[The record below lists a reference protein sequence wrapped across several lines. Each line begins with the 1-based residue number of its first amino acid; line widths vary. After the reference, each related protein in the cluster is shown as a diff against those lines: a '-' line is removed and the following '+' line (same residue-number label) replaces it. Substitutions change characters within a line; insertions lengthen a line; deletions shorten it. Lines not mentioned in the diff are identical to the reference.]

1 MTRAVESAV
10 SMDAHSGATNVL
22 EDETGYNKGSIDM
35 FGLHLNQPTETSP
48 KTAARTITLNLKIDM
63 RILSQQSCGRI
74 QQPSLSHFVLATFF
88 LACATCARA
97 NDVFITAAVGTPFGA
112 ATIEMPLDAAMFG
125 RTFPALRVS
134 GGDGRVLYPV
144 SNDLVT
150 TGRPSE
156 RPVPQ
161 AGGGRLLNRVG
172 GLIRELASGDQEL
185 NQTVARRVSFLFTGS
200 EPLTVTVTDDR
211 GVIGNYSVVPQQ
223 DQTVHTS
230 VLKTWWTGYTNAVQ
244 SLVLTSEQPAAVQLY
259 LVAMLARRTGLPL
272 PTWYNE
278 SGQAEDQLLSTLQ
291 LIGGA
296 AGVGES
302 IFAEAAVETRPPQLA
317 TEPLPAPPRWI
328 PEIVP
333 SDVKTAI
340 VEPIATK
347 VPPDCFYIRYG
358 SFQNYLWFQDLTDE
372 HGGDITRMI
381 TLRGLVNDST
391 ERLETQLNMK
401 MTQLSRMLGGTVIE
415 DQALIGRD
423 LFLTDGASMGVLIK
437 SRNAFLLTTSIK
449 NDRTKLAQADTTVT
463 LEDFQING
471 REVSLLSTADN
482 RIRSFFTQD
491 GNYIFVSNSHKLTEQ
506 FIEVA
511 KSGKSLAKTP
521 EFMLARK
528 LMPLERDD
536 TIFAYFSPAMLRGL
550 VSPEYLIELRRRMF
564 AKADIS
570 LVQLARMAGAMERKL
585 KPSDL
590 GVEQLIAAGM
600 LPPNFGSRSDG
611 SGVFELNNAA
621 LDTMR
626 GARGSFLPI
635 ADVEIKSVT
644 PDEFAWYSE
653 IANEYTN
660 RFASMDPIMLGIHR
674 DDDRDPNSNRE
685 RLTIHAEVAPFNPGK
700 YGKYAQQLGP
710 PTQVAMQFAPDDIIS
725 LQAHVASEQL
735 GPPTHLFAAIKDT
748 VPPTPEQF
756 EGIIKAYL
764 SLRQLPGYLGAW
776 PQPSTLDRLP
786 LGLGR
791 GQPVGPGMS
800 RLLGGL
806 YRFTDGKFSILSFQP
821 EVITQSLPFLA
832 ATDDPTPAQIR
843 ANVGDLNG
851 SQLEGWANG
860 QLYARSRI
868 SSVATA
874 QFLDSITRQFQLT
887 PDEVL
892 STVKSILGADVQ
904 CSLGGQY
911 EWSEQRGQW
920 QSTAWNGPLASP
932 IAPVDYVAPA
942 MKWFRG
948 ANISV
953 TQFDDRVI
961 ADAIITLARE

>member
-1 MTRAVESAV
+1 M
-10 SMDAHSGATNVL
+10 
-22 EDETGYNKGSIDM
+22 
-35 FGLHLNQPTETSP
+35 Q
-48 KTAARTITLNLKIDM
+48 
-63 RILSQQSCGRI
+63 ILSPRSRRLPSQSSFSPFLLGI
-74 QQPSLSHFVLATFF
+74 VLLSCT
-88 LACATCARA
+88 TCASA
-97 NDVFITAAVGTPFGA
+97 EDVFVTAAVGEPFGA
-112 ATIEMPLDAAMFG
+112 ATIEIPLEAAMFG
-125 RTFPALRVS
+125 RTFPALRVT

-150 TGRPSE
+150 TGRPSD

-172 GLIRELASGDQEL
+172 SLIRELASGDEQL

-200 EPLTVTVTDDR
+200 EPLTVTVTDER
-211 GVIGNYSVVPQQ
+211 GVIGNYPVVPRQ
-223 DQTVHTS
+223 DQAVHAS
-230 VLKTWWTGYTNAVQ
+230 VLKTWWTGYTNAAQ
-244 SLVLTSEQPAAVQLY
+244 ALIAASEQPAAVQLY

-272 PTWYNE
+272 PSWYNE
-278 SGQAEDQLLSTLQ
+278 SRSGEDQLLSTLK

-302 IFAEAAVETRPPQLA
+302 MFAEAAMEAGPLQLA

-328 PEIVP
+328 PELVP
-333 SDVKTAI
+333 PDVKTAV

-358 SFQNYLWFQDLTDE
+358 SFQNYLWFQDLADE

-381 TLRGLVNDST
+381 TLRGLVNDSA

-437 SRNAFLLTTSIK
+437 SRNAFLLNTSIK
-449 NDRTKLAQADTTVT
+449 NDRTKLAREDASVT
-463 LEDFQING
+463 LEDFKIDG
-471 REVSLLSTADN
+471 RQVSLLSTADN
-482 RIRSFFTQD
+482 RIRSFLTQD
-491 GNYIFVSNSHKLTEQ
+491 GNYIFVTNSRKLTEQ

-511 KSGKSLAKTP
+511 KSGNSLAATP

-570 LVQLARMAGAMERKL
+570 LVQLARMAGAMETKL
-585 KPSDL
+585 SSSDL
-590 GVEQLIAAGM
+590 GIDQLIAAGL
-600 LPPNFGSRSDG
+600 LPPDFGVRSDG
-611 SGVFELNNAA
+611 SGVFELTDAA
-621 LDTMR
+621 LDTKR

-635 ADVEIKSVT
+635 ADVEVESVT
-644 PDEFAWYSE
+644 PAEFAWYSQ

-660 RFASMDPIMLGIHR
+660 RFASMDPIMVGIHR
-674 DDDRDPNSNRE
+674 DDLDPDSKRE
-685 RLTIHAEVAPFNPGK
+685 RLTIHAEVAPFDPGK

-710 PTQVAMQFAPDDIIS
+710 PTRVAMQFAPDDIIS
-725 LQAHVASEQL
+725 VQAHVASQQL

-756 EGIIKAYL
+756 EGIIKAYF

-776 PQPSTLDRLP
+776 PQPSALDRLP

-832 ATDDPTPAQIR
+832 ATDVPNPAQIR
-843 ANVGDLNG
+843 ANIGDLNG
-851 SQLEGWANG
+851 SRLERWANG
-860 QLYARSRI
+860 QLYIRSRI

-874 QFLDSITRQFQLT
+874 QFLDSITRQFQLP

-892 STVKSILGADVQ
+892 STVKRILGSDVQ

-911 EWSEQRGQW
+911 QWSESRGEW

-932 IAPVDYVAPA
+932 TAPADYVAPA

-948 ANISV
+948 ATVSV
-953 TQFDDRVI
+953 TQFDDRLI
-961 ADAIITLARE
+961 ADAIVNLARE

>member
-1 MTRAVESAV
+1 
-10 SMDAHSGATNVL
+10 
-22 EDETGYNKGSIDM
+22 
-35 FGLHLNQPTETSP
+35 
-48 KTAARTITLNLKIDM
+48 
-63 RILSQQSCGRI
+63 
-74 QQPSLSHFVLATFF
+74 
-88 LACATCARA
+88 
-97 NDVFITAAVGTPFGA
+97 
-112 ATIEMPLDAAMFG
+112 MPLDDAMFG

-134 GGDGRVLYPV
+134 GGNGRVLYPV

-150 TGRPSE
+150 TGRPSD

-172 GLIRELASGDQEL
+172 SLIRELASGDEEL
-185 NQTVARRVSFLFTGS
+185 SQTVARRVSFLFIGS

-211 GVIGNYSVVPQQ
+211 GVVGNYSVIPRQ
-223 DQTVHTS
+223 DQAVHAS
-230 VLKTWWTGYTNAVQ
+230 VLKTWWTGYTNAAQ
-244 SLVLTSEQPAAVQLY
+244 ALVAASEQPAAVQLY
-259 LVAMLARRTGLPL
+259 LIAMLARRTGLPL
-272 PTWYNE
+272 PGWYNE
-278 SGQAEDQLLSTLQ
+278 SRQEEDQLLSTLK

-302 IFAEAAVETRPPQLA
+302 MFADAAVEARPPQLA
-317 TEPLPAPPRWI
+317 TEPLPAPPGWI
-328 PEIVP
+328 PEMVP
-333 SDVKTAI
+333 PDVRTAV

-381 TLRGLVNDST
+381 TLRGLVNDSA

-415 DQALIGRD
+415 DQALVGRD

-449 NDRTKLAQADTTVT
+449 NDRTKLAREDTTVT
-463 LEDFQING
+463 LENFQIDD
-471 REVSLLSTADN
+471 RQVSLLSTADN

-491 GNYIFVSNSHKLTEQ
+491 GNYIFVSNSRKLTEQ
-506 FIEVA
+506 FIEVS
-511 KSGKSLAKTP
+511 KSGNSLAATP

-536 TIFAYFSPAMLRGL
+536 TIFAYFAPAMLRGL
-550 VSPEYLIELRRRMF
+550 ISPEYLIELRRRMF

-570 LVQLARMAGAMERKL
+570 LVQLARLAGAMESKL
-585 KPSDL
+585 PPSDL
-590 GVEQLIAAGM
+590 GIDQLVATGM
-600 LPPNFGSRSDG
+600 LPPNFGVRSDG
-611 SGVFELNNAA
+611 SGVFELNNTA
-621 LDTMR
+621 LDTKR

-635 ADVEIKSVT
+635 ADVEINSVT
-644 PDEFAWYSE
+644 PQEFAWYSQ

-660 RFASMDPIMLGIHR
+660 RFATMDPIMVGIHR
-674 DDDRDPNSNRE
+674 DDRDPGSKRE
-685 RLTIHAEVAPFNPGK
+685 RLTIHAEVAPFDPGK

-725 LQAHVASEQL
+725 VQAHVASQQL
-735 GPPTHLFAAIKDT
+735 GPPTHLFVAIKDT
-748 VPPTPEQF
+748 VPPTPDQF
-756 EGIIKAYL
+756 EGIIKTYL

-776 PQPSTLDRLP
+776 PQPSALDRLP

-832 ATDDPTPAQIR
+832 ATDAPNPAQIR
-843 ANVGDLNG
+843 ANIGDLNG
-851 SQLEGWANG
+851 SQLETWANA
-860 QLYARSRI
+860 QLYARARI

-874 QFLDSITRQFQLT
+874 QFLDSITHQFQLR

-892 STVKSILGADVQ
+892 FTVKGIVGADVQ

-920 QSTAWNGPLASP
+920 QSTAWNGPVASP
-932 IAPVDYVAPA
+932 TAPADYIAPA
-942 MKWFRG
+942 MNWFRG
-948 ANISV
+948 ANVSV
-953 TQFDDRVI
+953 TQLEDRVI
-961 ADAIITLARE
+961 ADAIINLARE

>member
-1 MTRAVESAV
+1 MCQPLTEAAVRA
-10 SMDAHSGATNVL
+10 
-22 EDETGYNKGSIDM
+22 
-35 FGLHLNQPTETSP
+35 
-48 KTAARTITLNLKIDM
+48 ITLNLYIDM
-63 RILSQQSCGRI
+63 QILSPQSHDRCS
-74 QQPSLSHFVLATFF
+74 QPLVCRFLLAVVLLS
-88 LACATCARA
+88 CAAYARA
-97 NDVFITAAVGTPFGA
+97 EDVFITAAVGEPFGA
-112 ATIEMPLDAAMFG
+112 ATIEIPLDSAMFG

-134 GGDGRVLYPV
+134 GGNGRALYPV

-150 TGRPSE
+150 TGRPSD

-172 GLIRELASGDQEL
+172 SLIRELASGEEQL
-185 NQTVARRVSFLFTGS
+185 NQTVARRVSFLFSGA
-200 EPLTVTVTDDR
+200 EPLTVTLTDQQ
-211 GVIGNYSVVPQQ
+211 GMIGNYSIVPQQ
-223 DQTVHTS
+223 DPAVHAS
-230 VLKTWWTGYTNAVQ
+230 VLKTWWTGYTNAAQ
-244 SLVLTSEQPAAVQLY
+244 KLVASSEQPSAAQLY
-259 LVAMLARRTGLPL
+259 LIAMLARRTGLPM
-272 PTWYNE
+272 PNWYAE
-278 SGQAEDQLLSTLQ
+278 SQQEEDQLLSTLK

-296 AGVGES
+296 TGVGES
-302 IFAEAAVETRPPQLA
+302 MFAEAAVGTRLTQLA
-317 TEPLPAPPRWI
+317 TKPLPAPPRWI
-328 PEIVP
+328 PEMVP
-333 SDVKTAI
+333 GDVKSA
-340 VEPIATK
+340 VLEPIATK

-358 SFQNYLWFQDLTDE
+358 SFQNYLWFQDLADD

-381 TLRGLVNDST
+381 TLRGVVNDSA

-437 SRNAFLLTTSIK
+437 SRNGFLLNTSIN
-449 NDRTKLAQADTTVT
+449 NDRTKLAREDASVT
-463 LEDFQING
+463 LESFQIG
-471 REVSLLSTADN
+471 DRDVSLLRSADN
-482 RIRSFFTQD
+482 RIRSFLTQD
-491 GNYIFVSNSHKLTEQ
+491 GNYIFVSNSRNLTEQ

-511 KSGKSLAKTP
+511 KSGRSLAATP

-570 LVQLARMAGAMERKL
+570 LVQLARMAGAMESQLPPR
-585 KPSDL
+585 DL
-590 GVEQLIAAGM
+590 GIDQLVATGL
-600 LPPNFGSRSDG
+600 LPPDFGIRSDG
-611 SGVFELNNAA
+611 SGVFELNDNA
-621 LDTMR
+621 LDTKR

-635 ADVEIKSVT
+635 ADVEIEAVT
-644 PDEFAWYSE
+644 PDEFAWYSR

-660 RFASMDPIMLGIHR
+660 RFPSMDPIMVGIHR
-674 DDDRDPNSNRE
+674 DDREPDSKLE
-685 RLTIHAEVAPFNPGK
+685 RLTIHAEVAPFDPGK

-725 LQAHVASEQL
+725 IQAHVASQQI

-748 VPPTPEQF
+748 VPPTPDQF

-821 EVITQSLPFLA
+821 QVITQSLPFLA
-832 ATDDPTPAQIR
+832 ATDVPNPAQIR
-843 ANVGDLNG
+843 ATVGDLNG

-860 QLYARSRI
+860 QLYDRARI
-868 SSVATA
+868 SSAATA
-874 QFLDSITRQFQLT
+874 QFLDSITRQFQLP
-887 PDEVL
+887 PDQVL
-892 STVKSILGADVQ
+892 ATVNSILGADVQ

-911 EWSEQRGQW
+911 EWSEGRGQW
-920 QSTAWNGPLASP
+920 QSTAWSGPLP
-932 IAPVDYVAPA
+932 PQKAPADYVAPT

-948 ANISV
+948 ATVSV
-953 TQFDDRVI
+953 TQLEDRVI
-961 ADAIITLARE
+961 ADAVINLARE

>member
-1 MTRAVESAV
+1 
-10 SMDAHSGATNVL
+10 
-22 EDETGYNKGSIDM
+22 
-35 FGLHLNQPTETSP
+35 
-48 KTAARTITLNLKIDM
+48 M
-63 RILSQQSCGRI
+63 RILSQRFRGRFEQPLFHFLTIVVTFLSCV
-74 QQPSLSHFVLATFF
+74 PYVKAE
-88 LACATCARA
+88 
-97 NDVFITAAVGTPFGA
+97 DVFITAAVGEPFGA
-112 ATIEMPLDAAMFG
+112 ATIEIPLDDAMFG
-125 RTFPALRVS
+125 RIFPALRVS
-134 GGDGRVLYPV
+134 GADGRVLYPV

-150 TGRPSE
+150 SGRPSDQ
-156 RPVPQ
+156 PVPQ

-172 GLIRELASGDQEL
+172 SLIRELASGDEQL
-185 NQTVARRVSFLFTGS
+185 SQTVARRVSFLFKGS
-200 EPLTVTVTDDR
+200 EPLTVTVTDEL
-211 GVIGNYSVVPQQ
+211 GVIGNYSIIPRQ
-223 DQTVHTS
+223 DQAVHAS
-230 VLKTWWTGYTNAVQ
+230 VLKTWWTGYTNEAQ
-244 SLVLTSEQPAAVQLY
+244 ALVAASEQPAVVQLY
-259 LVAMLARRTGLPL
+259 LIAMLARRTGLPL
-272 PTWYNE
+272 PNWYNDSRQE
-278 SGQAEDQLLSTLQ
+278 EDQLLSTLK

-302 IFAEAAVETRPPQLA
+302 MFAEAAVQARPPQSA
-317 TEPLPAPPRWI
+317 SEPLPAPPRWI

-333 SDVKTAI
+333 PDVKASI
-340 VEPIATK
+340 VEPLATK

-358 SFQNYLWFQDLTDE
+358 SFQNYLWFQDLTNE

-381 TLRGLVNDST
+381 TLRGLVNDSA

-449 NDRTKLAQADTTVT
+449 NDRTKLAREDTTVT
-463 LEDFQING
+463 LENFEIDDRQ
-471 REVSLLSTADN
+471 VSLLSTGDN

-491 GNYIFVSNSHKLTEQ
+491 GNYIFISNSRKLTEQ
-506 FIEVA
+506 FLTVA
-511 KSGKSLAKTP
+511 QSGNSLAATP

-550 VSPEYLIELRRRMF
+550 VSPKYLIELRRRMF

-570 LVQLARMAGAMERKL
+570 LVQLARMTGAMETKL
-585 KPSDL
+585 PTSDF
-590 GVEQLIAAGM
+590 GIDQLVATGM
-600 LPPNFGSRSDG
+600 LPRNFGVRPDD
-611 SGVFELNNAA
+611 SGVFELNKTAI
-621 LDTMR
+621 DTKR

-644 PDEFAWYSE
+644 PEEFDWYSQ
-653 IANEYTN
+653 IAMEYTN
-660 RFASMDPIMLGIHR
+660 RFATMDPIMVGIHR
-674 DDDRDPNSNRE
+674 DDPDPGSKRE
-685 RLTIHAEVAPFNPGK
+685 RLAIHAEIAPFDAGK

-725 LQAHVASEQL
+725 LQAHVASQQL

-748 VPPTPEQF
+748 VPPRPEQF

-776 PQPSTLDRLP
+776 PQPSALDRLP

-806 YRFTDGKFSILSFQP
+806 YRYTDGAFSILSFQP

-832 ATDDPTPAQIR
+832 ATEAPNPAQIR
-843 ANVGDLNG
+843 ANIGDLNG
-851 SQLEGWANG
+851 SQLESWANA
-860 QLYARSRI
+860 QLYARARI

-892 STVKSILGADVQ
+892 LTVNSILGADVQ

-911 EWSEQRGQW
+911 EWSKQRGQW
-920 QSTAWNGPLASP
+920 LSTAWNGPVASP
-932 IAPVDYVAPA
+932 TAPVDYTAPA

-948 ANISV
+948 ANVSV
-953 TQFDDRVI
+953 TQLEDRVI
-961 ADAIITLARE
+961 ADAIIDLLRD

>member
-1 MTRAVESAV
+1 
-10 SMDAHSGATNVL
+10 
-22 EDETGYNKGSIDM
+22 
-35 FGLHLNQPTETSP
+35 
-48 KTAARTITLNLKIDM
+48 
-63 RILSQQSCGRI
+63 
-74 QQPSLSHFVLATFF
+74 
-88 LACATCARA
+88 
-97 NDVFITAAVGTPFGA
+97 
-112 ATIEMPLDAAMFG
+112 MPLDDAMFG

-134 GGDGRVLYPV
+134 GGNGRVLYPV

-150 TGRPSE
+150 TGRPSD

-172 GLIRELASGDQEL
+172 SLIRELASGDEQL
-185 NQTVARRVSFLFTGS
+185 SQTVARRVSFLFIGS

-211 GVIGNYSVVPQQ
+211 GVVGNYSVIPRQ
-223 DQTVHTS
+223 DQAVHAS
-230 VLKTWWTGYTNAVQ
+230 VLKTWWTGYTNAAQ
-244 SLVLTSEQPAAVQLY
+244 ALVAASEQPAAVQLY
-259 LVAMLARRTGLPL
+259 LIAMLARRTGLPL
-272 PTWYNE
+272 PGWYNE
-278 SGQAEDQLLSTLQ
+278 SRQEEDQLLSTLK

-302 IFAEAAVETRPPQLA
+302 MFADAAVEARPPQLA
-317 TEPLPAPPRWI
+317 TEPLPAPPGWI
-328 PEIVP
+328 PEMVP
-333 SDVKTAI
+333 PDVRTAV

-381 TLRGLVNDST
+381 TLRGLVNDSA

-415 DQALIGRD
+415 DQALVGRD

-449 NDRTKLAQADTTVT
+449 NDRTKLAREDTTVT
-463 LEDFQING
+463 LENFQIDD
-471 REVSLLSTADN
+471 RQVSLLSTADN

-491 GNYIFVSNSHKLTEQ
+491 GNYIFVSNSRKLTEQ
-506 FIEVA
+506 FIEVS
-511 KSGKSLAKTP
+511 KSGNSLAATP

-536 TIFAYFSPAMLRGL
+536 TIFAYFAPAMLRGL
-550 VSPEYLIELRRRMF
+550 ISPEYLIELRRRMF

-570 LVQLARMAGAMERKL
+570 LVQLARMAGAMESKL
-585 KPSDL
+585 PPSDL
-590 GVEQLIAAGM
+590 GIDQLVATGM
-600 LPPNFGSRSDG
+600 LPPNFGVRSDG
-611 SGVFELNNAA
+611 SGVFELNNTA
-621 LDTMR
+621 LDTKR

-635 ADVEIKSVT
+635 ADVEINSVT
-644 PDEFAWYSE
+644 PQEFAWYSQ

-660 RFASMDPIMLGIHR
+660 RFATMDPIMVGIHR
-674 DDDRDPNSNRE
+674 DDRDPGSKRE
-685 RLTIHAEVAPFNPGK
+685 RLTIHAEVAPFDPGK

-725 LQAHVASEQL
+725 VQAHVASQQL
-735 GPPTHLFAAIKDT
+735 GPPTHLFVAIKDT
-748 VPPTPEQF
+748 VPPTPDQF
-756 EGIIKAYL
+756 EGIIKTYL

-776 PQPSTLDRLP
+776 PQPSALDRLP

-832 ATDDPTPAQIR
+832 ANEAPNPAQIR
-843 ANVGDLNG
+843 ANIGDLNG
-851 SQLEGWANG
+851 SQLETWANA
-860 QLYARSRI
+860 QLYARARI

-874 QFLDSITRQFQLT
+874 QFLDSITHQFQLR

-892 STVKSILGADVQ
+892 FTVKGIVGADVQ

-920 QSTAWNGPLASP
+920 QSTAWNGPVASP
-932 IAPVDYVAPA
+932 TAPADYIAPA
-942 MKWFRG
+942 MNWFRG
-948 ANISV
+948 ANVSV
-953 TQFDDRVI
+953 TQLEDRVI
-961 ADAIITLARE
+961 ADAIINLARE

>member
-1 MTRAVESAV
+1 
-10 SMDAHSGATNVL
+10 
-22 EDETGYNKGSIDM
+22 
-35 FGLHLNQPTETSP
+35 
-48 KTAARTITLNLKIDM
+48 M
-63 RILSQQSCGRI
+63 RIISQRSRGRFE
-74 QQPSLSHFVLATFF
+74 QPSFSCFSIAVVLLS
-88 LACATCARA
+88 CATCARA
-97 NDVFITAAVGTPFGA
+97 EDVFITAAVGEPFGA
-112 ATIEMPLDAAMFG
+112 ATIEMPLDDAMFG

-134 GGDGRVLYPV
+134 GGNGRVLYPV

-150 TGRPSE
+150 TGRPSD

-172 GLIRELASGDQEL
+172 SLIRELASGDEEL
-185 NQTVARRVSFLFTGS
+185 SQTVARRVSFLFIGS

-211 GVIGNYSVVPQQ
+211 GVVGNYSVIPRQ
-223 DQTVHTS
+223 DQAVHAS
-230 VLKTWWTGYTNAVQ
+230 VLKTWWTGYTNAAQ
-244 SLVLTSEQPAAVQLY
+244 ALVAASEQPAAVQLY
-259 LVAMLARRTGLPL
+259 LIAMLARRTGLPL
-272 PTWYNE
+272 PSWYNE
-278 SGQAEDQLLSTLQ
+278 SRQEEDQLLSTLK

-302 IFAEAAVETRPPQLA
+302 MFADAAVEARPPQLA

-328 PEIVP
+328 PEMVP
-333 SDVKTAI
+333 PDVKTAV

-381 TLRGLVNDST
+381 TLRGLVNDSA

-449 NDRTKLAQADTTVT
+449 NDRTKLAREDTTVT
-463 LEDFQING
+463 LENFQIDD
-471 REVSLLSTADN
+471 RQVSLLSTADN

-491 GNYIFVSNSHKLTEQ
+491 GNYIFVSNSRKLTEQ
-506 FIEVA
+506 FIEVS
-511 KSGKSLAKTP
+511 KSGNSLAATP

-536 TIFAYFSPAMLRGL
+536 TIFAYFAPAMLRGL

-570 LVQLARMAGAMERKL
+570 LVQLARMAGAMESKL
-585 KPSDL
+585 PPSDL
-590 GVEQLIAAGM
+590 GIDQLVATGM
-600 LPPNFGSRSDG
+600 LPPNFGVRSDG
-611 SGVFELNNAA
+611 SGVFELNNTA
-621 LDTMR
+621 LDTKR

-635 ADVEIKSVT
+635 ADVEIISVT
-644 PDEFAWYSE
+644 PQEFAWYSQ

-660 RFASMDPIMLGIHR
+660 RFATMDPIMVGIHR
-674 DDDRDPNSNRE
+674 DDRDPDSKRE
-685 RLTIHAEVAPFNPGK
+685 RLTIHAEVAPFDPGK

-725 LQAHVASEQL
+725 VQAHVASQQL
-735 GPPTHLFAAIKDT
+735 GPPTHLFVAIKDT
-748 VPPTPEQF
+748 VPPTPDQF
-756 EGIIKAYL
+756 EGIIKTYL
-764 SLRQLPGYLGAW
+764 ALRQLPGYLGAW
-776 PQPSTLDRLP
+776 PQPSALDRLP

-832 ATDDPTPAQIR
+832 ATDAPNPAQIR
-843 ANVGDLNG
+843 ANIGDLNG
-851 SQLEGWANG
+851 SQLETWANA
-860 QLYARSRI
+860 QLYARARI

-874 QFLDSITRQFQLT
+874 QFLDSITHQFQLT

-892 STVKSILGADVQ
+892 FTVKGIVGADVQ

-920 QSTAWNGPLASP
+920 QSTAWNGPVASP
-932 IAPVDYVAPA
+932 TAPADYTAPA

-948 ANISV
+948 ANVSV
-953 TQFDDRVI
+953 TQFEDRVI
-961 ADAIITLARE
+961 ADAVINLARE